1 MTDDIKEKLKEYY
14 TRCRFEVIDLNYNNY
29 KIILYTKILNGY
41 IIEEVAIDFNFK
53 YDKKLSLEANL
64 SQIKYKIEKE
74 FVKIIIKGGKK

>member
-41 IIEEVAIDFNFK
+41 IIDEVAIDFNFK